1 MTGLKASPILLVSIL
16 LLTACEDKQAPPSSS
31 AASVSETVASSAAA
45 SSVST
50 AIPATTTSAASD
62 AWIGKWNG
70 PEGTYLEITG
80 ANGSYIITIAD
91 LDSVKQ
97 YTGSSNGSQITFVRD
112 GATEIIQA
120 SNGADTG
127 MKWLAKKSNCLR
139 TRLGEGWC
147 RD

>member
-1 MTGLKASPILLVSIL
+1 MNGLKASPILLVSIL
-16 LLTACEDKQAPPSSS
+16 LLTACEDKQAPPSSN
-31 AASVSETVASSAAA
+31 AAPVSESVVSSTAA
-45 SSVST
+45 SSEST
-50 AIPATTTSAASD
+50 AIPTTTTSAASD

-70 PEGTYLEITG
+70 PEGTYLEISG
-80 ANGSYIITIAD
+80 VNGSYIITIAD

-97 YTGSSNGSQITFVRD
+97 YTGTSSGNQIAFERD

-127 MKWLAKKSNCLR
+127 MKWLANKSNCLR